1 MAKTKKSEGDVNT
14 PRKQLKYIQKR
25 GRKKRQSVKQDR
37 ERLSGGEQRLC
48 RDIPP
53 REDS

>member
-1 MAKTKKSEGDVNT
+1 MAKTKKSERAVNI
-14 PRKQLKYIQKR
+14 PRKQLKR
-25 GRKKRQSVKQDR
+25 GRKKRVSVKQDR
-37 ERLSGGEQRLC
+37 ERLSGGEQRLW